1 MDVGDRRATEKT
13 SQALREGLTGRM
25 RVVVREGGV
34 GLSRLKEIGF
44 SVYEDDMTRN
54 DVQSRAWS
62 YERELRKREREQRD
76 RRRGYDSN
84 SNSNGNSNSY
94 SGNVNVG
101 VGASNEGNYYRRT
114 NYNESGFE
122 DERKPAAPR

>member
-25 RVVVREGGV
+25 RVVVKEGGV

-84 SNSNGNSNSY
+84 SNGNSNSY

-122 DERKPAAPR
+122 HERKPAAPR